1 VRQSAK
7 LSHEPFVRFVNLGRR
22 YGSHWA
28 LAGIDGYL
36 DANEV
41 VALQGEN
48 GSGKST
54 LLLTLAQILKPH
66 QGTIQ
71 FSAGAIAHLV
81 AHHPMAYLQLSISR
95 NLQLA
100 ASLHGRSQANISA
113 ALSYWQIERLADKNL
128 DTLSRGQMQRFLLAR
143 AMLARPQI
151 LLLDEPFTGLD
162 ARSEHLLADF
172 MRSESARGAAV
183 LISEHDAS
191 RARRLADRSY
201 LLENGKL
208 K

>member
-1 VRQSAK
+1 MRQTAK
-7 LSHEPFVRFVNLGRR
+7 LLQQPLIRFVNLGRR

-36 DANEV
+36 NAHEV
-41 VALQGEN
+41 VALLGEN

-71 FSAGAIAHLV
+71 FSAHAPAHLV

-100 ASLHGRSQANISA
+100 ASLHGRSQADISA
-113 ALSYWQIERLADKNL
+113 ALSYWQIERLAGKNL

-162 ARSEHLLADF
+162 ARSEQLLANF
-172 MRSESARGAAV
+172 IRAESARGSAV
-183 LISEHDAS
+183 LISEHDTS

-201 LLENGKL
+201 VLEQGKL

>member
-1 VRQSAK
+1 MK
-7 LSHEPFVRFVNLGRR
+7 YEGLGRR
-22 YGSHWA
+22 YGAHWA
-28 LAGIDGYL
+28 LDGVDGSLAAGEI
-36 DANEV
+36 
-41 VALQGEN
+41 VALLGEN

-66 QGTIQ
+66 RGKLE
-71 FSAGAIAHLV
+71 FAPGASGHLI
-81 AHHPMAYLQLSISR
+81 AHHPMAYLKLSVAH

-100 ASLHGRSQANISA
+100 ATLHKSSGEHIASA
-113 ALSYWQIERLADKNL
+113 LRYWQIEHLGHKHL

-162 ARSEHLLADF
+162 TRSEQLLVDF
-172 MRSESARGAAV
+172 IRHESARGSAV
-183 LISEHDAS
+183 LLSEHDPS

-201 LLENGKL
+201 LLQKGKL